1 MRKREALYGEF
12 IAECAKLLLDA
23 FTHTLDAPEKFLPLY
38 AMLNRIRLSASQPV
52 LAEAERLLTRI
63 TDQYFSRNL
72 TLDEIRDLAHS
83 EGADPLRT
91 VRRGVPGR
99 AEGDPRRSVVARA
112 AKSCRTPAVVAPLRR
127 SPNPD
132 RTSDASL
139 TTLRT
144 ASLTLMPYRS
154 PRRAKPMPLPALL
167 ADLSWLAKPDRR
179 SLSRD
184 GFSA

>member
-1 MRKREALYGEF
+1 MDNAIVTAMAGVLGSLVGSSATVATAWITQKTVSKRELTQREMRKREALYGEF

-72 TLDEIRDLAHS
+72 TLEEIRDLAHS

-91 VRRGVPGR
+91 FGEACR
-99 AEGDPRRSVVARA
+99 AELKAMRA
-112 AKSCRTPAVVAPLRR
+112 AA
-127 SPNPD
+127 
-132 RTSDASL
+132 
-139 TTLRT
+139 
-144 ASLTLMPYRS
+144 
-154 PRRAKPMPLPALL
+154 
-167 ADLSWLAKPDRR
+167 
-179 SLSRD
+179 
-184 GFSA
+184 